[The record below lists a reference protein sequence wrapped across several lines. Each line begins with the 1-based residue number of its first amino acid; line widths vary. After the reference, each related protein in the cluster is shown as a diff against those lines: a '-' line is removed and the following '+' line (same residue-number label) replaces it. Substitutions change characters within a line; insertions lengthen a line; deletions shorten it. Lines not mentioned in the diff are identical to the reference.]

1 MTDAKSIELALFF
14 FYTML
19 TGLAVTLVVFA
30 VIIYGLIFVKK
41 LFKKSK
47 HDL

>member
-14 FYTML
+14 FYTL
-19 TGLAVTLVVFA
+19 ITALAVTGGVFA

-41 LFKKSK
+41 LFKKEQA
-47 HDL
+47 